1 MEKTRLMPENVLKFS
16 TIDNNDRHPNM
27 LPDRLKTAGIDI
39 VTDSHSNSSDL

>member
-16 TIDNNDRHPNM
+16 TIDNDLHPNM
-27 LPDRLKTAGIDI
+27 LPDRLKMAGIDI